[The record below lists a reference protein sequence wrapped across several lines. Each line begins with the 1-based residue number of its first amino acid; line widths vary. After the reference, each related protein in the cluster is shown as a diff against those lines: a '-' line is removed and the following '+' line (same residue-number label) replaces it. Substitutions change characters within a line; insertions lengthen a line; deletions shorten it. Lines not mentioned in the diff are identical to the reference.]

1 MTFREG
7 KVHTTVK
14 AFHIPALLGRFR
26 YLLSD
31 RNLLTKIAARGRPR
45 SVFIRHVD
53 GGSCNG
59 CELEIAALFNPIYD
73 AERFGFHLVASPR
86 HADVLLVTGPL
97 TRSMEAALVGAF
109 RAMPE
114 PRCVVTV
121 GDGFRAGTPFADS
134 YTVVPLPVEME
145 SAWQAHVMGDPPTP
159 QAILSVLLAL
169 SLG

>member
-1 MTFREG
+1 M
-7 KVHTTVK
+7 HTAVRVLGV
-14 AFHIPALLGRFR
+14 AAVLGRLR

-31 RNLLTKIAARGRPR
+31 RNLLTRVATRGRPR

-59 CELEIAALFNPIYD
+59 CELEFAALFNPIYD
-73 AERFGFHLVASPR
+73 AQRFGFHLVASPR

-97 TRSMEAALVGAF
+97 TRSMEPALLRAF
-109 RAMPE
+109 KAMPE

-121 GDGFRAGTPFADS
+121 GDGFGAGSAYADS
-134 YTVVPLPVEME
+134 YAAVPLPAELAMV
-145 SAWQAHVMGDPPTP
+145 WRAHVLGDPPSP
-159 QAILSVLLAL
+159 QAILNVLLAL